1 MRSAKKDIPEF
12 EQYFMKN
19 LHIMK
24 ENVCKPTSENFVELN
39 WTKNSCESMNN
50 ILKLSANWKALKL
63 PELVDKMHQIVK
75 LQYKDMVKGI
85 IRWHH
90 GLKNSKLVQLF
101 GNPKRKTRKMNFL
114 KNS

>member
-1 MRSAKKDIPEF
+1 VRSAKKDIPEF

-24 ENVCKPTSENFVELN
+24 DNVRKPTSENFMELN

-63 PELVDKMHQIVK
+63 PELVDKLHQIVK
-75 LQYKDMVKGI
+75 LQYKDMRHCVKGI

-101 GNPKRKTRKMNFL
+101 GNPKQKTRKMNF
-114 KNS
+114 